1 MPSKTEPDSGAR
13 PHRPRQKTKPKF
25 ELPVEAAKPAAS
37 AAWVHRSETEVH
49 KKTEPVAAVAKE
61 TKAKTTLHAP
71 SPATAATNPTFVRL
85 GVTLFAA
92 GATVIGQLSL
102 AAFDMVTMP
111 LRWGRAFLASNTAT
125 K

>member
-1 MPSKTEPDSGAR
+1 MPPKTEPPDSGAR
-13 PHRPRQKTKPKF
+13 PHRPRQKAKPKF

-37 AAWVHRSETEVH
+37 AAWVHRSETETH
-49 KKTEPVAAVAKE
+49 NKMEPLME
-61 TKAKTTLHAP
+61 TKHKAAASAP
-71 SPATAATNPTFVRL
+71 KPAVTETSPTFVRL

-92 GATVIGQLSL
+92 SATVIGQLSL

-111 LRWGRAFLASNTAT
+111 LRWGRAFLSSTTTA